1 VCTVPY
7 DGRMSDAPRLAFD
20 PIERAGDIWSRHIG
34 DPTSMRLAT
43 SIMRV
48 QQLISSELDAVLKPL
63 GITFARYEVLQLLSF
78 SATGQL
84 PLSKIGERLMVHPTS
99 VTNAMDRLQSQGLVR
114 RVADET
120 DRRRTFAE
128 LTDEG
133 HRVLKEATAAITAI
147 DFAVL
152 GLSPEQQDQTY
163 QLLRHLRAAAGDFQD

>member
-1 VCTVPY
+1 MPA
-7 DGRMSDAPRLAFD
+7 DAKLPFD
-20 PIERAGDIWSRHIG
+20 PIERAGEIWSRHIG

-63 GITFARYEVLQLLSF
+63 GITFARYEVLQLISF
-78 SATGQL
+78 SASGRL

-99 VTNAMDRLQSQGLVR
+99 VTNAMDRLESQGLVR
-114 RVADET
+114 RIADDK

-128 LTDEG
+128 LTEEG
-133 HRVLKEATAAITAI
+133 ERVLKESTAAITAI
-147 DFAVL
+147 DFAIV

-163 QLLRHLRAAAGDFQD
+163 ELLRGLRSSAGDFA

>member
-1 VCTVPY
+1 MPA
-7 DGRMSDAPRLAFD
+7 DAKLPFD
-20 PIERAGDIWSRHIG
+20 PIERAGEIWSRHIG

-48 QQLISSELDAVLKPL
+48 QQLISAELDAVLKPL
-63 GITFARYEVLQLLSF
+63 GITFARYEVLVLLSF

-133 HRVLKEATAAITAI
+133 ERVLKEATAAIAAI
-147 DFAVL
+147 DFAVP
-152 GLSPEQQDQTY
+152 GLSAEQQDQTY
-163 QLLRHLRAAAGDFQD
+163 ELLRHLRASAGDFEG

>member
-1 VCTVPY
+1 
-7 DGRMSDAPRLAFD
+7 MSDGPRLDFD
-20 PIERAGDIWSRHIG
+20 PIERAGEIWSRHIG

-78 SATGQL
+78 SATGRL

-133 HRVLKEATAAITAI
+133 ERVLKEATAAITAI
-147 DFAVL
+147 DFAVP
-152 GLSPEQQDQTY
+152 GLSAEQQDQTY
-163 QLLRHLRAAAGDFQD
+163 ELLRRLRASAGDFRG

>member
-1 VCTVPY
+1 MPA
-7 DGRMSDAPRLAFD
+7 DPKLPFD
-20 PIERAGDIWSRHIG
+20 PIERAGEIWSRHIG

-48 QQLISSELDAVLKPL
+48 QQLISAELDAVLKPF
-63 GITFARYEVLQLLSF
+63 GITFARYEVLVLLSF
-78 SATGQL
+78 SATGRL

-99 VTNAMDRLQSQGLVR
+99 VTNAMDRLQAQGLVR

-133 HRVLKEATAAITAI
+133 QRVLAASTAAIAAI
-147 DFAVL
+147 DFAVP
-152 GLSPEQQDQTY
+152 GLSADEQDQTY
-163 QLLRHLRAAAGDFQD
+163 ELLRRLRASAGDFSG